1 MKSFFLTLIFAL
13 TLWNC
18 SSNQIVNLRTSKD
31 IVKDYYES
39 GGYDKELDEVIADAK
54 QKFSKVKIK
63 NNSVVIF
70 DVDET
75 ALNNYGLA
83 KQMDCGYVYDLNKKW
98 NEELKAP
105 AIRQTQDLYFYLLNR
120 EFKIIFLTARNSNEY
135 DVTYKN
141 LIQTGYTVFD
151 TLITQR
157 EDEQN
162 LKTQQFKSTKR
173 AELAAQGYE
182 IVGNIG
188 DQWTDLNGPYS
199 GIQIKIPNYLY
210 EIK

>member
-31 IVKDYYES
+31 IVKNYYES
-39 GGYDKELDEVIADAK
+39 GGYDLELDEVIADAK
-54 QKFSKVKIK
+54 QKFSKVEIK
-63 NNSVVIF
+63 ENSVVIF

-83 KQMDCGYVYDLNKKW
+83 KQMDFGYVYDLNKKW

-105 AIRQTQDLYFYLLNR
+105 AIKQTQDLYFYLLNR
-120 EFKIIFLTARNSNEY
+120 GFKIIFLTGRNSNEY

>member
-31 IVKDYYES
+31 IVKNYYES
-39 GGYDKELDEVIADAK
+39 GGYDRELDEAIADAK
-54 QKFSKVKIK
+54 QKFSQVEIK
-63 NNSVVIF
+63 ENSVVIF

-83 KQMDCGYVYDLNKKW
+83 KQMDFGYVYDLNKKW

-105 AIRQTQDLYFYLLNR
+105 AIKQTQDLYFYLLNR
-120 EFKIIFLTARNSNEY
+120 GFKIIFLTGRNSNEY

>member
-1 MKSFFLTLIFAL
+1 MKNIINLFFILIL
-13 TLWNC
+13 ISC

-39 GGYDKELDEVIADAK
+39 GGYDRELDEVIADAK
-54 QKFSKVKIK
+54 QKFSKVEIK
-63 NNSVVIF
+63 ENSVVIF

-83 KQMDCGYVYDLNKKW
+83 KQMDFGYVYDLNKKW

-105 AIRQTQDLYFYLLNR
+105 AIKQTQDLYLYLLNR
-120 EFKIIFLTARNSNEY
+120 GFKIIFLTGRNSNEY

>member
-1 MKSFFLTLIFAL
+1 M
-13 TLWNC
+13 
-18 SSNQIVNLRTSKD
+18 
-31 IVKDYYES
+31 
-39 GGYDKELDEVIADAK
+39 DEVIADAK
-54 QKFSKVKIK
+54 QKFSKVEIK
-63 NNSVVIF
+63 ENSVVIF

-83 KQMDCGYVYDLNKKW
+83 KQMDFGYVYDLNKKW

-105 AIRQTQDLYFYLLNR
+105 AIKQTQDLYFYLLNR
-120 EFKIIFLTARNSNEY
+120 GFKIIFLTGRNSNEY

>member
-39 GGYDKELDEVIADAK
+39 GGYDRELDEVIADAK
-54 QKFSKVKIK
+54 QKFSKVEIK
-63 NNSVVIF
+63 KNSVVIF

-83 KQMDCGYVYDLNKKW
+83 KQMDFGYVYDLNKKW

-105 AIRQTQDLYFYLLNR
+105 AIKQTQDLYFYLLNR
-120 EFKIIFLTARNSNEY
+120 GFKIIFLTGRNSNEY

>member
-54 QKFSKVKIK
+54 QKFSKVEIK
-63 NNSVVIF
+63 ENSVVIF

-75 ALNNYGLA
+75 VLNNYGLA
-83 KQMDCGYVYDLNKKW
+83 KQMDFGYVYDLNKKW

-105 AIRQTQDLYFYLLNR
+105 AIKQTQDLYFYLLNR
-120 EFKIIFLTARNSNEY
+120 GFKIIFLTGRNSNEY

>member
-1 MKSFFLTLIFAL
+1 MKSFFLTLIFTL

-39 GGYDKELDEVIADAK
+39 GGYDRELDEVIADAK
-54 QKFSKVKIK
+54 QKFSKVEIK
-63 NNSVVIF
+63 ENSVVIF

-75 ALNNYGLA
+75 VLNNYGLA
-83 KQMDCGYVYDLNKKW
+83 KQMDFGYVYDLNKKW

-105 AIRQTQDLYFYLLNR
+105 AIKQTQDLYFYLLNR
-120 EFKIIFLTARNSNEY
+120 GFKIIFLTGRNSNEY

-141 LIQTGYTVFD
+141 LIQTDYTVFD

-173 AELAAQGYE
+173 AELAVQGYE

>member
-1 MKSFFLTLIFAL
+1 MKSFFLTLIFAF

-18 SSNQIVNLRTSKD
+18 SSNQIANLRTSKD
-31 IVKDYYES
+31 IVKNYYES
-39 GGYDKELDEVIADAK
+39 GGYDLELDEVIADAK
-54 QKFSKVKIK
+54 QKFSQVEIK
-63 NNSVVIF
+63 ENSVVIF

-75 ALNNYGLA
+75 VLNNYGLA
-83 KQMDCGYVYDLNKKW
+83 KQMDFGYVYDLNKKW

-105 AIRQTQDLYFYLLNR
+105 AIKQTQDLYFYLLNR
-120 EFKIIFLTARNSNEY
+120 GFKIIFLTGRNSNEY

-162 LKTQQFKSTKR
+162 LKTQQFKSSKR
-173 AELAAQGYE
+173 TELAAQGYE

>member
-31 IVKDYYES
+31 IVKNYYES
-39 GGYDKELDEVIADAK
+39 GGYDRELDEVIADAK
-54 QKFSKVKIK
+54 QKFSKVEIK
-63 NNSVVIF
+63 ENSVVIF

-75 ALNNYGLA
+75 VLNNYGLA
-83 KQMDCGYVYDLNKKW
+83 KQMDFGYVYDLNKKW

-105 AIRQTQDLYFYLLNR
+105 AIKQTQDLYFYLLNR
-120 EFKIIFLTARNSNEY
+120 GFKIIFLTGRNSNEY

>member
-39 GGYDKELDEVIADAK
+39 GGYDRELDEVIADAK
-54 QKFSKVKIK
+54 QKFSKVEIK
-63 NNSVVIF
+63 ENSVVIF

-75 ALNNYGLA
+75 VLNNYGLA
-83 KQMDCGYVYDLNKKW
+83 KQMDFGYVYDLNKKW

-105 AIRQTQDLYFYLLNR
+105 AIKQTQDLYFYLLNR
-120 EFKIIFLTARNSNEY
+120 GFKIIFLTGRNSNEY

>member
-39 GGYDKELDEVIADAK
+39 GGYDRELDEVIADAK
-54 QKFSKVKIK
+54 QKFSKVEIK
-63 NNSVVIF
+63 ENSVVIF

-83 KQMDCGYVYDLNKKW
+83 KQMDFGYVYDINKKW

-105 AIRQTQDLYFYLLNR
+105 AIKQTQDLYFYLLNR
-120 EFKIIFLTARNSNEY
+120 GFKIIFLTARNSNEY

>member
-1 MKSFFLTLIFAL
+1 MKYYFSLFFIFVLIS
-13 TLWNC
+13 C
-18 SSNQIVNLRTSKD
+18 SSNQIVNLGTAKD

-39 GGYDKELDEVIADAK
+39 GKFDMEMNEVIKEAK
-54 QKFSKVKIK
+54 EKFDKVEIK

-83 KQMDCGYVYDLNKKW
+83 KLMSFGYVYDLNKKW

-105 AIRQTQDLYFYLLNR
+105 AIPQVKDLYNYLLNKG
-120 EFKIIFLTARNSNEY
+120 FKIIFLTGRNSNEY

-141 LIQTGYTVFD
+141 LIQTGYTKFD
-151 TLITQR
+151 TLITQSK
-157 EDEQN
+157 DDQK
-162 LKTQQFKSTKR
+162 LKSQEFKSKVRT
-173 AELAAQGYE
+173 ELTTQGYE
-182 IVGNIG
+182 IVGTVG

>member
-1 MKSFFLTLIFAL
+1 MQKKNLIK
-13 TLWNC
+13 
-18 SSNQIVNLRTSKD
+18 LR
-31 IVKDYYES
+31 
-39 GGYDKELDEVIADAK
+39 LR
-54 QKFSKVKIK
+54 

-83 KQMDCGYVYDLNKKW
+83 KQMDFGYVYDLNKKW

-105 AIRQTQDLYFYLLNR
+105 AIKETQDLYFYLLNKG
-120 EFKIIFLTARNSNEY
+120 FKIIFLTGRNSSEY

-141 LIQTGYTVFD
+141 LIQEGYSGFD
-151 TLITQR
+151 TLITQSK
-157 EDEQN
+157 ENQK
-162 LKTQQFKSTKR
+162 LKAQEFKSKVRT
-173 AELAAQGYE
+173 ELTTQGYE
-182 IVGNIG
+182 IVGTVG

-199 GIQIKIPNYLY
+199 GIQIKLPNYLY

>member
-31 IVKDYYES
+31 IVKNYYES
-39 GGYDKELDEVIADAK
+39 GSYDRELDEVIADAK
-54 QKFSKVKIK
+54 QKFSKVEIK
-63 NNSVVIF
+63 NNSVIIF

-83 KQMDCGYVYDLNKKW
+83 RQMDFGYVYDLNKKW

-105 AIRQTQDLYFYLLNR
+105 AIPQVQDLYNYLLQR
-120 EFKIIFLTARNSNEY
+120 GTKIIFLTGRNYTEY
-135 DVTYKN
+135 EVTYKN
-141 LIQTGYTVFD
+141 LVQAGYTKFD
-151 TLITQR
+151 TLVTQR
-157 EDEQN
+157 EDELN
-162 LKTQQFKSTKR
+162 LKSQEFKSKKRDELTKQR
-173 AELAAQGYE
+173 YDIIGT
-182 IVGNIG
+182 VG
-188 DQWTDLNGPYS
+188 DQWTDLTGPYS

>member
-1 MKSFFLTLIFAL
+1 MKYGLTLILSFL
-13 TLWNC
+13 LISC
-18 SSNQIVNLRTSKD
+18 SSDEVMNLRTAKD
-31 IVKDYYES
+31 NVKEYYES
-39 GGYDKELDEVIADAK
+39 GKFDKEMDDVIKEAK
-54 QKFSKVKIK
+54 EKFSKIQI
-63 NNSVVIF
+63 NENSVVIF

-83 KQMDCGYVYDLNKKW
+83 KQMDFGYVYDLNKKW
-98 NEELKAP
+98 NQELNAP
-105 AIRQTQDLYFYLLNR
+105 AIPQVKDLYNYLLNKGA
-120 EFKIIFLTARNSNEY
+120 EIIFLTGRNWSEY
-135 DVTYKN
+135 EVTYKN
-141 LIQTGYTVFD
+141 LIKEGYTKFD

-162 LKTQQFKSTKR
+162 LKAQEFKSKIRTG
-173 AELAAQGYE
+173 LTNQGHQ
-182 IVGNIG
+182 IIGTVG